1 MKFNDM
7 ILKRRPFQEGI
18 EKDKD
23 YYTKCF
29 MELVKE
35 GFDEFLYRGMAPD
48 ELVSEL
54 KERLPNVKTIQT
66 MDEWSNSEDV
76 KRFKYAMELVNTKD
90 TTFASY
96 VKEWDL
102 DEYIGSWCYKYY
114 DNMEQAVVA
123 VSQIVFSEKCK
134 LSYSNEILDTLES
147 FVEDKDITL

>member
-1 MKFNDM
+1 
-7 ILKRRPFQEGI
+7 
-18 EKDKD
+18 
-23 YYTKCF
+23 
-29 MELVKE
+29 ME
-35 GFDEFLYRGMAPD
+35 
-48 ELVSEL
+48 
-54 KERLPNVKTIQT
+54 
-66 MDEWSNSEDV
+66 EWSNSEDV

-123 VSQIVFSEKCK
+123 VSQMVFSEKCK